1 MATVKQ
7 LDKRSGITY
16 VYESV
21 SYWDREKKQPRS
33 RRTLIGRLDP
43 ATGEIV
49 PTDGRGKRRAQK
61 ETDPVV
67 RKGPVPVAKT
77 DRLFFG
83 ATYLL
88 DQIGEVT
95 GLTADLKTCFPDTYK
110 QIQSIAYYL
119 VLEDQNPL
127 FRFKKWAAIHRHP
140 YGKDIP
146 SQRSTEI
153 FQSVT
158 EEAKMHFFRLQGK
171 RRVEKEYWA
180 YDSTSISSRSDTLRQ
195 VKYGKNKDDD
205 HLPQINLALVFGA
218 ESRLPF
224 YYRKLAGNVPDVKT
238 IQELLRE
245 LDVLGYEKVKLVMDR
260 GYYSAENINAL
271 FKKHLKFLCGTSSA
285 LSFARE
291 FIREIGSKRDHYEYY
306 NSNLELYVF
315 TKTIAWDY
323 EQERPY
329 KGDVVKEERRMY
341 LHLYFNPDKFSD
353 DGKAFNRKL
362 DTLKNELLSGHRM
375 PEHEKDYKKYF
386 EIKETPKRGVSL
398 TVKQDA
404 VDAAHER
411 YGFFVLISNEVKDPV
426 TALSLYRMRDVVEKA
441 FWNVK
446 ERLNL
451 KRTMTSSESSL
462 DGKLFVEFVA
472 LIYLSYIQKK
482 MEENG
487 LFATYTLHEL
497 LDELDVIECFMEPG
511 KAPIQGEVLKKQEQI
526 YRDLDVTPL
535 LGRSRNRFTE
545 IWMSRHYSL
554 RGNRLRHSYVIREF
568 R

>member
-1 MATVKQ
+1 MAMVKQ

-16 VYESV
+16 IYESV

-33 RRTLIGRLDP
+33 KRTLIGRLNP
-43 ATGEIV
+43 TTGEIV

-61 ETDPVV
+61 EDDPAV
-67 RKGPVPVAKT
+67 RKGPVPVVRT
-77 DRLFFG
+77 NRLFFG

-95 GLTADLKTCFPDTYK
+95 GLTADLKTCFPNTYK
-110 QIQSIAYYL
+110 QILSIAYYL

-140 YGKDIP
+140 FGKDIP
-146 SQRSTEI
+146 SQRSTEL

-171 RRVEKEYWA
+171 RRAEKEYWA
-180 YDSTSISSRSDTLRQ
+180 YDSTSISSRSETLRQ

-205 HLPQINLALVFGA
+205 HLPQINLALVFG
-218 ESRLPF
+218 EKSKLPF

-245 LDVLGYEKVKLVMDR
+245 LDVLGYEKIKLVMDR

-285 LSFARE
+285 LSFAKD
-291 FIREIGSKRDHYEYY
+291 FIREIGSRKDHYEYY

-353 DGKAFNRKL
+353 DGKAFNRRL
-362 DTLKNELLSGHRM
+362 DTLKNELLSGHRV
-375 PEHEKDYKKYF
+375 PEHEKDYRKYF
-386 EIKETPKRGVSL
+386 EIKETPKKGISL

-451 KRTMTSSESSL
+451 RRTMTSSESSL
-462 DGKLFVEFVA
+462 EGKLFVEFVA

-482 MEENG
+482 MEEKG

-511 KAPIQGEVLKKQEQI
+511 KAPIQGEILKKQEQI
-526 YRDLDVTPL
+526 YRDLGVAPL
-535 LGRSRNRFTE
+535 LAVGRPAE
-545 IWMSRHYSL
+545 A
-554 RGNRLRHSYVIREF
+554 
-568 R
+568 

>member
-205 HLPQINLALVFGA
+205 HLPQINLALVFGE

-362 DTLKNELLSGHRM
+362 DTLKNELLSGHRV
-375 PEHEKDYKKYF
+375 PEHEKEYKKYF
-386 EIKETPKRGVSL
+386 EIKETPKRGISL

-451 KRTMTSSESSL
+451 KRTMSSSESSL
-462 DGKLFVEFVA
+462 EGKLFVEFVA

-482 MEENG
+482 MEEKG

-535 LGRSRNRFTE
+535 LAAGQPTE
-545 IWMSRHYSL
+545 A
-554 RGNRLRHSYVIREF
+554 
-568 R
+568 

>member
-1 MATVKQ
+1 MAMVRQ

-43 ATGEIV
+43 ETGKIL

-61 ETDPVV
+61 EADPVV
-67 RKGPVPVAKT
+67 RKGPVPVART

-180 YDSTSISSRSDTLRQ
+180 YDSTSISSRSETLRQ

-205 HLPQINLALVFGA
+205 HLPQINLALVFGE

-285 LSFARE
+285 LSFAKE
-291 FIREIGSKRDHYEYY
+291 YIREIGSRKDHYEYY

-315 TKTIAWDY
+315 TRTIAWDY

-362 DTLKNELLSGHRM
+362 DTLKNELLSGHRV
-375 PEHEKDYKKYF
+375 PEHEKEYKKYF
-386 EIKETPKRGVSL
+386 EIKEMPKRGVSL

-451 KRTMTSSESSL
+451 RRTMTSSESSL
-462 DGKLFVEFVA
+462 EGKLFVEFVA

-482 MEENG
+482 MEEKG

-511 KAPIQGEVLKKQEQI
+511 KAPIQGEILKKQEQI
-526 YRDLDVTPL
+526 YQDLGVAPL
-535 LGRSRNRFTE
+535 LAVGRPAE
-545 IWMSRHYSL
+545 A
-554 RGNRLRHSYVIREF
+554 
-568 R
+568 

>member
-1 MATVKQ
+1 MAMVKQ

-33 RRTLIGRLDP
+33 KRTLIGRLDP
-43 ATGEIV
+43 ATGKIV
-49 PTDGRGKRRAQK
+49 PTDGRGKRRVQK
-61 ETDPVV
+61 EADPVV
-67 RKGPVPVAKT
+67 RKGPVPVVRT

-88 DQIGEVT
+88 DQIGEAT
-95 GLTADLKTCFPDTYK
+95 GLTADLKTCFPNTYK

-171 RRVEKEYWA
+171 RRAEKEYWA
-180 YDSTSISSRSDTLRQ
+180 YDSTSISSRSETLRQ
-195 VKYGKNKDDD
+195 VKYGKNKDDE
-205 HLPQINLALVFGA
+205 HLPQINLALVFGE

-245 LDVLGYEKVKLVMDR
+245 LDVLGYEKIKLVMDR

-285 LSFARE
+285 LSFAKE
-291 FIREIGSKRDHYEYY
+291 FIREIGSRKDHYEYY

-341 LHLYFNPDKFSD
+341 LHLYFNPDKSSD

-362 DTLKNELLSGHRM
+362 DSLKNELLSSHRV
-375 PEHEKDYKKYF
+375 PEHEKEYKKYF
-386 EIKETPKRGVSL
+386 ETKETPKRGISL

-451 KRTMTSSESSL
+451 RRTMTSSESSL
-462 DGKLFVEFVA
+462 EGKLFVEFVA

-482 MEENG
+482 MEEKG
-487 LFATYTLHEL
+487 LFANYTLHEL

-511 KAPIQGEVLKKQEQI
+511 IAPIQGEVLKKQEQI
-526 YRDLDVTPL
+526 YRDLEVTPL
-535 LGRSRNRFTE
+535 LAAGQPADA
-545 IWMSRHYSL
+545 
-554 RGNRLRHSYVIREF
+554 
-568 R
+568 

>member
-1 MATVKQ
+1 MAIVKQ

-33 RRTLIGRLDP
+33 KRTLIGRLDP

-205 HLPQINLALVFGA
+205 HLPQINLALVFGE

-291 FIREIGSKRDHYEYY
+291 FIREIGGKKDHYEYY

-353 DGKAFNRKL
+353 DGKTFNRKL
-362 DTLKNELLSGHRM
+362 DSLKNELLSGHRV
-375 PEHEKDYKKYF
+375 PEHEKEYKKYF
-386 EIKETPKRGVSL
+386 EIKETPKRGISL

-426 TALSLYRMRDVVEKA
+426 TALCLYRMRDVVEKA

-451 KRTMTSSESSL
+451 KRTMSSSESSL
-462 DGKLFVEFVA
+462 EGKLFVEFVA

-482 MEENG
+482 MEEKG

-535 LGRSRNRFTE
+535 LAAGQPTE
-545 IWMSRHYSL
+545 A
-554 RGNRLRHSYVIREF
+554 
-568 R
+568 

>member
-1 MATVKQ
+1 MAMVKQ

-16 VYESV
+16 IYESA

-33 RRTLIGRLDP
+33 KRTLIGRLNP
-43 ATGEIV
+43 TTGEIV

-61 ETDPVV
+61 EDDPAV
-67 RKGPVPVAKT
+67 RKGPVPVART
-77 DRLFFG
+77 NRLFFG

-95 GLTADLKTCFPDTYK
+95 GLTADLKTCFPNTYK
-110 QIQSIAYYL
+110 QILSIAYYL

-140 YGKDIP
+140 FGKDIP
-146 SQRSTEI
+146 SQRSTEL

-171 RRVEKEYWA
+171 RRAEKEYWA
-180 YDSTSISSRSDTLRQ
+180 YDSTSISSRSETLRQ

-205 HLPQINLALVFGA
+205 QLPQINLALVFGE
-218 ESRLPF
+218 ESKLPF

-245 LDVLGYEKVKLVMDR
+245 LDVLGYEKIKLVMDR

-285 LSFARE
+285 LSFAKD
-291 FIREIGSKRDHYEYY
+291 FIREIGSRKDHYEYY

-353 DGKAFNRKL
+353 DGKAFNRRL
-362 DTLKNELLSGHRM
+362 DTLKNELLSGHRV
-375 PEHEKDYKKYF
+375 PEHEKDYRKYF
-386 EIKETPKRGVSL
+386 EIKETPKKGISL

-451 KRTMTSSESSL
+451 RRTMTSSESSL
-462 DGKLFVEFVA
+462 EGKLFVEFVA

-482 MEENG
+482 MEEKG

-511 KAPIQGEVLKKQEQI
+511 KAPIQGEILKKQEQI
-526 YRDLDVTPL
+526 YRDLGVAPL
-535 LGRSRNRFTE
+535 LAVGRPAE
-545 IWMSRHYSL
+545 A
-554 RGNRLRHSYVIREF
+554 
-568 R
+568 

>member
-1 MATVKQ
+1 MVKQ

-16 VYESV
+16 IYESV

-33 RRTLIGRLDP
+33 KRTLIGRLNP
-43 ATGEIV
+43 TTGEIV
-49 PTDGRGKRRAQK
+49 PTDGRGKHRAQK
-61 ETDPVV
+61 EDDPAV
-67 RKGPVPVAKT
+67 RKGPVPVART
-77 DRLFFG
+77 NRLFFG

-95 GLTADLKTCFPDTYK
+95 GLTADLKTCFPNTYK
-110 QIQSIAYYL
+110 QIMSIAYYL

-140 YGKDIP
+140 FGKDIP
-146 SQRSTEI
+146 SQRSTEL

-171 RRVEKEYWA
+171 RRAEKEYWA
-180 YDSTSISSRSDTLRQ
+180 YDSTSISSRSETLRQ

-205 HLPQINLALVFGA
+205 QLPQINLALVFGE
-218 ESRLPF
+218 ESKLPF

-245 LDVLGYEKVKLVMDR
+245 LDVLGYEKIKLVMDR

-285 LSFARE
+285 LSFAKD
-291 FIREIGSKRDHYEYY
+291 FIREIGSRKDHYEYY

-353 DGKAFNRKL
+353 DGKAFNRRL
-362 DTLKNELLSGHRM
+362 DTLKNELLSGHRV
-375 PEHEKDYKKYF
+375 PEHEKDYRKYF
-386 EIKETPKRGVSL
+386 EIKETPKKGISL

-451 KRTMTSSESSL
+451 RRTMTSSESSL
-462 DGKLFVEFVA
+462 EGKLFVEFVA

-482 MEENG
+482 MEEKG

-511 KAPIQGEVLKKQEQI
+511 KAPIQGEILKKQEQI
-526 YRDLDVTPL
+526 YRDLGVAPL
-535 LGRSRNRFTE
+535 LAVGRPAE
-545 IWMSRHYSL
+545 A
-554 RGNRLRHSYVIREF
+554 
-568 R
+568 

>member
-1 MATVKQ
+1 MAIVKQ

-33 RRTLIGRLDP
+33 KRTLIGRLDP

-205 HLPQINLALVFGA
+205 HLPQINLALVFGE

-238 IQELLRE
+238 IQELRRE

-535 LGRSRNRFTE
+535 LAAGQTADA
-545 IWMSRHYSL
+545 
-554 RGNRLRHSYVIREF
+554 
-568 R
+568 

>member
-1 MATVKQ
+1 MAIVKQ

-33 RRTLIGRLDP
+33 KRTLIGRLDP

-205 HLPQINLALVFGA
+205 HLPQINLALVFGE

-245 LDVLGYEKVKLVMDR
+245 LDVLAYEKVKLVMDR

-497 LDELDVIECFMEPG
+497 LDELDVIACFMEPG

-535 LGRSRNRFTE
+535 LAAGQTADA
-545 IWMSRHYSL
+545 
-554 RGNRLRHSYVIREF
+554 
-568 R
+568 

>member
-1 MATVKQ
+1 MAIVKQ

-33 RRTLIGRLDP
+33 KRTLIGRLDP

-205 HLPQINLALVFGA
+205 HLPQINLALVFGE

-291 FIREIGSKRDHYEYY
+291 FIREIGGKKDHYEYY

-353 DGKAFNRKL
+353 DGKTFNRKL
-362 DTLKNELLSGHRM
+362 DSLKNELLSGHRV
-375 PEHEKDYKKYF
+375 PEHEKEYKKYF
-386 EIKETPKRGVSL
+386 EIKETPKRGISL

-451 KRTMTSSESSL
+451 KRTMSSSESSL
-462 DGKLFVEFVA
+462 EGKLFVEFVA

-482 MEENG
+482 MEEKG

-535 LGRSRNRFTE
+535 LAAGQPTE
-545 IWMSRHYSL
+545 A
-554 RGNRLRHSYVIREF
+554 
-568 R
+568 

>member
-1 MATVKQ
+1 MAMVKQ

-16 VYESV
+16 IYESV

-33 RRTLIGRLDP
+33 KRTLIGRLNP
-43 ATGEIV
+43 TTGEIV

-61 ETDPVV
+61 EDDPAV
-67 RKGPVPVAKT
+67 RKGPVPVVRT
-77 DRLFFG
+77 NRLFFG

-88 DQIGEVT
+88 DQIGEIT
-95 GLTADLKTCFPDTYK
+95 GLTSDLKTCFPNTYK
-110 QIQSIAYYL
+110 QILSIAYYL

-140 YGKDIP
+140 FGKDIP
-146 SQRSTEI
+146 SQRSTEL

-171 RRVEKEYWA
+171 RRAEKEYWA
-180 YDSTSISSRSDTLRQ
+180 YDSTSISSRSETLRQ

-205 HLPQINLALVFGA
+205 QLPQINLALVFGE
-218 ESRLPF
+218 ESKLPF

-245 LDVLGYEKVKLVMDR
+245 LDVLGYEKIKLVMDR

-285 LSFARE
+285 LSFAKD
-291 FIREIGSKRDHYEYY
+291 FIREIGSRKDHYEYY

-353 DGKAFNRKL
+353 DGKAFNRRL
-362 DTLKNELLSGHRM
+362 DTLKNELLSGHRV
-375 PEHEKDYKKYF
+375 PEHEKDYRKYF
-386 EIKETPKRGVSL
+386 EIKETPKKGISL
-398 TVKQDA
+398 TVKQGA

-451 KRTMTSSESSL
+451 RRTMTSSESSL
-462 DGKLFVEFVA
+462 EGKLFVEFVA

-482 MEENG
+482 MEEKG

-511 KAPIQGEVLKKQEQI
+511 KAPIQGEILKKQEQI
-526 YRDLDVTPL
+526 YRDLGVAPL
-535 LGRSRNRFTE
+535 LAVGRPAE
-545 IWMSRHYSL
+545 A
-554 RGNRLRHSYVIREF
+554 
-568 R
+568 

>member
-1 MATVKQ
+1 MTMVKQ

-21 SYWDREKKQPRS
+21 SYWDKEKKQPRS
-33 RRTLIGRLDP
+33 KRTLIGRLDRT
-43 ATGEIV
+43 TGEIV
-49 PTDGRGKRRAQK
+49 PTDGRGKRRTQK
-61 ETDPVV
+61 EADPVV
-67 RKGPVPVAKT
+67 RKGPVPVARN

-205 HLPQINLALVFGA
+205 HLPQINLALVFGE

-291 FIREIGSKRDHYEYY
+291 FIREIGGKKDHYEYY

-353 DGKAFNRKL
+353 DGKTFNRKL
-362 DTLKNELLSGHRM
+362 DSLKNELLSGHRV
-375 PEHEKDYKKYF
+375 PEHEKEYKKYF
-386 EIKETPKRGVSL
+386 EIKETPKRGISL

-451 KRTMTSSESSL
+451 KRTMSSSESSL
-462 DGKLFVEFVA
+462 EGKLFVEFVA

-482 MEENG
+482 MEEKG

-535 LGRSRNRFTE
+535 LAAGQPTE
-545 IWMSRHYSL
+545 A
-554 RGNRLRHSYVIREF
+554 
-568 R
+568 

>member
-33 RRTLIGRLDP
+33 KRTLIGRLDP
-43 ATGEIV
+43 ATGEIL

-61 ETDPVV
+61 EADPVV
-67 RKGPVPVAKT
+67 RKGPVPVART

-95 GLTADLKTCFPDTYK
+95 GLTADLKTCFPNTYK

-205 HLPQINLALVFGA
+205 HLPQINLALVFGE

-260 GYYSAENINAL
+260 GYYSAENINTL

-285 LSFARE
+285 LSFAKE
-291 FIREIGSKRDHYEYY
+291 YIREIGSRKDHYEYY

-353 DGKAFNRKL
+353 EGKAFNRKL
-362 DTLKNELLSGHRM
+362 DTLKNELLSGHRV
-375 PEHEKDYKKYF
+375 PEHEKEYKKYF
-386 EIKETPKRGVSL
+386 EMKETPKRGISL

-404 VDAAHER
+404 IDAAHER

-462 DGKLFVEFVA
+462 EGKLFVEFVA

-482 MEENG
+482 MEEKG

-535 LGRSRNRFTE
+535 LASAQPADA
-545 IWMSRHYSL
+545 
-554 RGNRLRHSYVIREF
+554 
-568 R
+568 